1 MQGTIVLKGSYYFF
15 TLGTILIIQ
24 LVITTFD
31 CNNVC
36 LVNNREVYVVSHN
49 QNNHTIK
56 GMFQSMKELDKV
68 NKYLIMNFEPCPCS
82 CEPYPPCQM
91 CQNIS
96 LFNFL
101 SVQVCDHISRAEFRF
116 RWKELFEWFLA
127 SVDSLCR
134 LKSCLNAIDFYS
146 TRTFPPECLTFKG
159 NLTYPPIKLKVLTFI
174 LDYPVDGAGVLSVS
188 NKPAITAHRLG

>member
-91 CQNIS
+91 CQNICLTLTS
-96 LFNFL
+96 YLCKYVIVL
-101 SVQVCDHISRAEFRF
+101 LGAAFRF

-127 SVDSLCR
+127 SVESLCS
-134 LKSCLNAIDFYS
+134 LKSHLNAIDFHNR
-146 TRTFPPECLTFKG
+146 RTWEVPPQ
-159 NLTYPPIKLKVLTFI
+159 
-174 LDYPVDGAGVLSVS
+174 SV
-188 NKPAITAHRLG
+188 